1 MQSMVWHTAMK
12 TEMQSPSVYAYLDQ
26 PLPQVLVAFSY
37 VVWSGH
43 ILTCGKCQ
51 MLLL

>member
-12 TEMQSPSVYAYLDQ
+12 AVEQSSSPYAYLDQ
-26 PLPQVLVAFSY
+26 PLPLVLVALSF
-37 VVWSGH
+37 VDWCRH

-51 MLLL
+51 MLLQ

>member
-1 MQSMVWHTAMK
+1 MQSMVQHSATKA
-12 TEMQSPSVYAYLDQ
+12 EEQSSSLYAYLDQ
-26 PLPQVLVAFSY
+26 PLPPVVVALSY
-37 VVWSGH
+37 VVCCGH